1 MLKKR
6 TKRGGFN
13 MATLE
18 ELAARLTRLND
29 MKQVEKLQYIYGYYR
44 DYSEWQKVV
53 DLFTEDDPS
62 VEIADYGVYKGK
74 EGIRKFYIDLL
85 GGGPGRKPCPGH
97 LSILFQLQGVV
108 TLEPGNNTAKGRW
121 YGMGMEARS
130 IVALH
135 EGELRQTW
143 IHGIYENEYVKEE
156 GKWKFKKIHFNLNF
170 RTPFEEGWLK
180 VPVVGQLGPDL
191 EIPPDEPP
199 TAYYPYPSG
208 YHVPFS
214 FKHPITGK

>member
-1 MLKKR
+1 
-6 TKRGGFN
+6 
-13 MATLE
+13 MATLQ
-18 ELAARLTRLND
+18 ELTARVTRLAD
-29 MKQVEKLQYIYGYYR
+29 IKEVEKLQSIYGYYR

-53 DLFTEDDPS
+53 DLFTEDNPS
-62 VEIADYGVYKGK
+62 VEVADYGVYKGK
-74 EGIRKFYIDLL
+74 EGIKKFYVDLM
-85 GGGPGRKPCPGH
+85 GGGPGRKPRPGH
-97 LSILFQLQGVV
+97 LSVVFQLQGVV
-108 TLEPGNNTAKGRW
+108 TLEPGSHTAKGRW

-170 RTPFEEGWLK
+170 RTPYEEGWLK